1 MVWTAG
7 HTLRLVSWTLEAL
20 KFHAFFRASRKL
32 FPLYMSVYA
41 KNTNSMGIFQH
52 TWSTAIFRKN
62 EEGPYLTRICCQKW
76 FNDDTMGPQIA
87 VFVCVLWTSIRDL
100 DFTYRTFSRHP
111 NWSLKPFESFEIE
124 SLRILEESNSSHILS
139 WADCSPAISCTYPLC
154 VCVCVFSILKK
165 YLSVSYVKPRNLWI
179 PVFRM
184 NYHGLQVCSS
194 LNLTISP
201 TRWRRY
207 REGMELFSNELSW
220 VFAVCSLYNL
230 TNTMTK
236 L

>member
-41 KNTNSMGIFQH
+41 KNTNSIGIFQQM
-52 TWSTAIFRKN
+52 WSTAIFRKN
-62 EEGPYLTRICCQKW
+62 EAGPYLTRICCQKW
-76 FNDDTMGPQIA
+76 FNDETMGPQIA
-87 VFVCVLWTSIRDL
+87 VCVWVCVVKVWFSISCVANVILDL
-100 DFTYRTFSRHP
+100 DRVPNILTSSQLIFETFWIFWDWKFAYPRR
-111 NWSLKPFESFEIE
+111 IE
-124 SLRILEESNSSHILS
+124 LVTHFVMSGLLSSNLMY
-139 WADCSPAISCTYPLC
+139 ISI

-165 YLSVSYVKPRNLWI
+165 YLSVCETCETKVSNELSW
-179 PVFRM
+179 FA
-184 NYHGLQVCSS
+184 VCSS

-220 VFAVCSLYNL
+220 VCAVCSL
-230 TNTMTK
+230 
-236 L
+236 